1 MRTTTGS
8 PASRR
13 RTGVRTV
20 LARRRGSVRTWNR
33 RLHYYLGLY
42 FLLFVWLFSLSGLV
56 LNHSSWGVAKFW
68 AARQESTA
76 ERPVRRPAATGD
88 LAMAHD
94 LMGQLGIVGE
104 VASTKLD
111 TAAEHFEF
119 QVVRPGHTW
128 QVEAELAAGT
138 ASVKEIRVNAF
149 GVLDGLHKLTGVKL
163 DEPERQ
169 RDWVWTWVWSA
180 TMDALAIGWIVL
192 VLTGVYLWW
201 RIPAKRLGGAVALAL
216 GIASCAF
223 FVLGL
228 GLLL

>member
-1 MRTTTGS
+1 
-8 PASRR
+8 
-13 RTGVRTV
+13 
-20 LARRRGSVRTWNR
+20 
-33 RLHYYLGLY
+33 
-42 FLLFVWLFSLSGLV
+42 
-56 LNHSSWGVAKFW
+56 
-68 AARQESTA
+68 
-76 ERPVRRPAATGD
+76 
-88 LAMAHD
+88 
-94 LMGQLGIVGE
+94 
-104 VASTKLD
+104 
-111 TAAEHFEF
+111 
-119 QVVRPGHTW
+119 
-128 QVEAELAAGT
+128 VEAELAAGT